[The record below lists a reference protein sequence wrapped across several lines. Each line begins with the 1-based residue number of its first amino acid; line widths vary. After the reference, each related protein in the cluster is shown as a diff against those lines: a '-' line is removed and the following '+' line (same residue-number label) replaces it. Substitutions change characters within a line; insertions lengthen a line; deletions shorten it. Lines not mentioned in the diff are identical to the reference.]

1 MATTKTGCSIL
12 TTVANKTHNHDSQQR
27 KDFICRLQSA
37 VMCVIMRIA
46 VFEWH
51 HVIYILVCII
61 TIINTGEKKK
71 GRKKSLVLLKKAASF
86 DYNLLNI

>member
-1 MATTKTGCSIL
+1 
-12 TTVANKTHNHDSQQR
+12 
-27 KDFICRLQSA
+27 
-37 VMCVIMRIA
+37 MCVIMRDA

-71 GRKKSLVLLKKAASF
+71 RKKEEFGTIKESSQF
-86 DYNLLNI
+86 

>member
-1 MATTKTGCSIL
+1 
-12 TTVANKTHNHDSQQR
+12 
-27 KDFICRLQSA
+27 
-37 VMCVIMRIA
+37 MCVIMRDA